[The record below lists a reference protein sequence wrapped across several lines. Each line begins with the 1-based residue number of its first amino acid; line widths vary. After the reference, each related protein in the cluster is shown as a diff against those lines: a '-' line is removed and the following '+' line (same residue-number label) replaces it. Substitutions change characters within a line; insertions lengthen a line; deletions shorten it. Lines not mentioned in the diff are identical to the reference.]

1 MIQFFQETVNY
12 VNFPITALLIGMLL
26 YWLMVIV
33 GVVGMDGIDFGLDL
47 DADVDVG
54 LDVDVDVGLD
64 VDAGIDADV
73 DFDGG
78 SLDGA
83 PQAQLGGG
91 SSTTGSDSA
100 LRTLFEYFYLGE
112 IPIVI
117 VASFLVLYLW
127 MATIL
132 TNHYT
137 NPNQSFLI
145 AAAWFLPNILISLVL
160 LRYSMMPVAILFRK
174 PPPENKTRDELLGLT
189 GRVTTSEVTETFGQ
203 IEIKQGDE
211 PEIILNVRTR
221 PGKSLAKNDLA
232 RVMSYNNDDGTF
244 IVEYTQL
251 ESGIND

>member
-12 VNFPITALLIGMLL
+12 VNFPVTILLIGMLL

-54 LDVDVDVGLD
+54 LDIDP
-64 VDAGIDADV
+64 GIDADL
-73 DFDGG
+73 DGG
-78 SLDGA
+78 SIDGA
-83 PQAQLGGG
+83 PQTQLGSG

-127 MATIL
+127 MATIV

-137 NPNQSFLI
+137 NPDQSFLI
-145 AAAWFLPNILISLVL
+145 AAAWFLPNLFVSLVL
-160 LRYSMMPVAILFRK
+160 LRFSMMPVAILFRK
-174 PPPENKTRDELLGLT
+174 PPPENNTRDELLGLT
-189 GRVTTSEVTETFGQ
+189 GRVTTSEVTETFGR
-203 IEIKQGDE
+203 IEIKRGDE
-211 PEIILNVRTR
+211 PEIILNVRAR
-221 PGKSLAKNDLA
+221 PGKSLKKNDLA
-232 RVMSYNNDDGTF
+232 RVMTYNSDDGTF

-251 ESGIND
+251 ESGINE